1 MSELS
6 REMPKRLPIYLW
18 LCLIA
23 IGLMWGSTQL
33 FSKLVVNAGHHPVG
47 IAFAATALGAAIL
60 TVAMWVR
67 GIALPLSRRHLV
79 FYAIC
84 GLTGTA
90 LPNTV
95 SYAAMAHLPVGVMS
109 IVLATVPML
118 TFLAAVLFRLER
130 PELRRAIGLGCGT
143 VAVLLLVV
151 PDASLPGAGDALWVA
166 LALITGASYTVE
178 NIYIAKAQP
187 ADCSPFQTLCGL
199 FWAALLM
206 LTPVTMLSGTW
217 YETSGFGLVE
227 LWLVAMTVMHI
238 FAYGGFVWLIAQAG
252 PVFAAQ
258 VAYVVTL
265 SGVALGMLA
274 LGETHSAWV
283 WLSLALMLAGLA
295 LVQPRERDV

>member
-1 MSELS
+1 MSDLS
-6 REMPKRLPIYLW
+6 PPLRKHLPIYLW
-18 LCLIA
+18 VCLVL
-23 IGLMWGSTQL
+23 IGITWGSTQL

-47 IAFAATALGAAIL
+47 IAFAATLLGAVVL
-60 TVAMWVR
+60 GVAMVVR
-67 GIALPLSRRHLV
+67 GIRLPLSRRHLI
-79 FYAIC
+79 FYAVC

-109 IVLATVPML
+109 IVLATVPMM
-118 TFLAAVLFRLER
+118 TFLAAVLFGLER
-130 PELRRAIGLGCGT
+130 PELRRALGLGCGT
-143 VAVLLLVV
+143 IAVLLLVI
-151 PDASLPGAGDALWVA
+151 PEASLPGEGDAVWVA
-166 LALITGASYTVE
+166 LALITGLSYTAE

-187 ADCSPFQTLCGL
+187 EDCSPFQTLCGL
-199 FWAALLM
+199 FWAALLL
-206 LTPVTMLSGTW
+206 LTPITLAGGTW
-217 YETSGFGLVE
+217 YEVSGVGLVE

-265 SGVALGMLA
+265 SGVFLGMVA

-283 WLSLALMLAGLA
+283 WLSLVLMLAGLA
-295 LVQPRERDV
+295 LVQPRGRDV